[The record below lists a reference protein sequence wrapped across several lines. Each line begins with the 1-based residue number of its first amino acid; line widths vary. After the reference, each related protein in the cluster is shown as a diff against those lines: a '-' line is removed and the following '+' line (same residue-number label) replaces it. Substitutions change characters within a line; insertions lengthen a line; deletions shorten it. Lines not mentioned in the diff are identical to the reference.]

1 MRRASLHMLLCQ
13 FAMALGLLLSL
24 GSEAWAARPAPQAA
38 VDLEAPAALAED
50 ASLDQ
55 LNAQLDL
62 IRQRVT
68 TDASDDL
75 LAELRQSALRSS
87 ARPTPCSRCGWPTSS
102 GSTIS

>member
-13 FAMALGLLLSL
+13 FVMALGLLLSL

-55 LNAQLDL
+55 AQRATRPDPP
-62 IRQRVT
+62 
-68 TDASDDL
+68 
-75 LAELRQSALRSS
+75 
-87 ARPTPCSRCGWPTSS
+87 ARHH
-102 GSTIS
+102 

>member
-55 LNAQLDL
+55 LNAQLGEE
-62 IRQRVT
+62 VVAGVGG
-68 TDASDDL
+68 DA
-75 LAELRQSALRSS
+75 LADQVELRVELV
-87 ARPTPCSRCGWPTSS
+87 
-102 GSTIS
+102 

>member
-38 VDLEAPAALAED
+38 VDLEAPPALAED

-68 TDASDDL
+68 ADASDDL
-75 LAELRQSALRSS
+75 LAELRQSALQVQRQ
-87 ARPTPCSRCGWPTSS
+87 ADALL
-102 GSTIS
+102 